1 MKMPSMQ
8 EEEQEVAMI
17 ILTVLH
23 VLLTAVTGVT
33 VKKLQD
39 MEALNQKKKMHA
51 HLGGS
56 AKELVQLK
64 EETYGEVVAPLE
76 LLIPIQLGIAA
87 ELLNV
92 EDKKRLQNLEIQ
104 APLLVTGRQLM
115 ILATVFKGQLE
126 DLPLP

>member
-1 MKMPSMQ
+1 
-8 EEEQEVAMI
+8 
-17 ILTVLH
+17 
-23 VLLTAVTGVT
+23 
-33 VKKLQD
+33 
-39 MEALNQKKKMHA
+39 MED
-51 HLGGS
+51 
-56 AKELVQLK
+56 LVQ
-64 EETYGEVVAPLE
+64 GEVVAPLE
-76 LLIPIQLGIAA
+76 LLIPIHIQLGIAA

>member
-1 MKMPSMQ
+1 
-8 EEEQEVAMI
+8 
-17 ILTVLH
+17 
-23 VLLTAVTGVT
+23 
-33 VKKLQD
+33 
-39 MEALNQKKKMHA
+39 MED
-51 HLGGS
+51 
-56 AKELVQLK
+56 LVQ
-64 EETYGEVVAPLE
+64 GEVVAPLE

>member
-76 LLIPIQLGIAA
+76 LLIPISA
-87 ELLNV
+87 EQDEYDDRYFIEMLFQFEFIN
-92 EDKKRLQNLEIQ
+92 
-104 APLLVTGRQLM
+104 
-115 ILATVFKGQLE
+115 
-126 DLPLP
+126 